1 MHCGH
6 DDDCSRYEIHRN
18 PTDSDG
24 RKWEELA
31 DHQPHY
37 GEIKSR
43 RIEFD
48 GWLPPFP
55 VPAIEMALRLSDASH
70 MASVRRHNG
79 ISERKKVPP

>member
-1 MHCGH
+1 MHCRH
-6 DDDCSRYEIHRN
+6 DYDYSRYEVHGK
-18 PTDSDG
+18 PADSDG

-48 GWLPPFP
+48 GSLPPFP
-55 VPAIEMALRLSDASH
+55 VPAIEMALRLSDASQI
-70 MASVRRHNG
+70 ASVRRHIG
-79 ISERKKVPP
+79 ISERKRVPS